1 MYLLSICIPTYN
13 REKNLK
19 RMLDSIN
26 TNPSVEVV
34 VCDDGS
40 TDKTNKLVN
49 LYSDRLNLKYIFQN
63 NSGVS
68 AAMSKAYKN
77 ASGKYVIKM
86 DSDDLFT
93 NDGLD
98 FILNS
103 INDNYRHDAFLFG
116 VKTVK
121 ENIENKNLPP
131 NGITNYISV
140 RADKKIKGDLK
151 EVVKREI
158 VLKYMY
164 DVPNNVKRIPPGL
177 LWVKIA
183 EDHRCLS
190 FYKDVAIKN
199 YLDEGIT
206 SKMLHLKTSFP
217 TAMVELYHRLSTS
230 KVYKSIIYRWKSRLL
245 WARYSFHNK
254 SIHNKYFWHYLVFI
268 PAWCIYKIDRI
279 RLNRNKF
286 KQN

>member
-1 MYLLSICIPTYN
+1 MYLLSICIPTFN

-26 TNPSVEVV
+26 THPSVEVV

-40 TDKTNKLVN
+40 NDNTNKLVN
-49 LYSDRLNLKYIFQN
+49 SYSNRLNLKYIFQN

-77 ASGKYVIKM
+77 ANGKYVIKM

-98 FILNS
+98 FIIKS
-103 INDNYRHDAFLFG
+103 INDNYRHEAFLFG
-116 VKTVK
+116 IRTIK
-121 ENIENKNLPP
+121 ESMENKNLPP
-131 NGITNYISV
+131 NGVTNYISV

-164 DVPNNVKRIPPGL
+164 DVAENVKRIPPSL

-183 EDHRCLS
+183 EYHNCLS
-190 FYKDVAIKN
+190 FNKDVAIKN

-206 SKMLHLKTSFP
+206 SRMLYLKTSFP
-217 TAMVELYHRLSTS
+217 TAMVELYDRLAKS

-254 SIHNKYFWHYLVFI
+254 SIHLRCLWHYLVFI

-279 RLNRNKF
+279 RLSRNKI